1 MGNFKKCRNV
11 TTQSFIGHCEAVVG
25 ARMFR
30 GNGRVLFFANSSR
43 FGVVTAITVKVYP
56 TFPVVVTRF
65 FVNSTK
71 PGAIMDAT
79 ALFLQEGGKLR
90 DKNGLQGY
98 FYVYPGSFQS
108 AMHFGDEFATLA
120 NAKIATEYIMKKLE
134 NIAGANRIEPKYYEY
149 KTYKDW
155 YIGEYGDEMMEEK
168 GEKFLSWWDGSDGP
182 VPSEAE
188 AMFNPFSTLPWAV
201 EYPQMAKRSEGMSV
215 MRSQASTR
223 HYLDS
228 RLLSDQ
234 HVNSV
239 SIKTLAAAIKDT
251 MPDIPGIHIRGFL
264 YGGGKQWQPD
274 KDAMGL
280 LPAWRNATYHFIV
293 SFTLCVTRTIWI
305 TLPPDEFS
313 PRPYTP

>member
-1 MGNFKKCRNV
+1 MGNSKKYRNV
-11 TTQSFIGHCEAVVG
+11 IIRSFTGLCEAVAV
-25 ARMFR
+25 ARTSSEK
-30 GNGRVLFFANSSR
+30 LIKSFFLLMLNR

-90 DKNGLQGY
+90 DNYGLQGY

-120 NAKIATEYIMKKLE
+120 NAKNATEYIMKKLE
-134 NIAGANRIEPKYYEY
+134 DKADAKRIEPKYYEY
-149 KTYKDW
+149 KTYKEW
-155 YIGEYGDEMMEEK
+155 YTAEYGDDEMEEK
-168 GEKFLSWWDGSDGP
+168 GEKFVSWWDGSDGP

-188 AMFNPFSTLPWAV
+188 AMNNPYSTLPWAIK
-201 EYPQMAKRSEGMSV
+201 YPQNAKRSEGMSV
-215 MRSQASTR
+215 MRSQAASR

-228 RLLSDQ
+228 RLLSDK

-239 SIKTLAAAIKDT
+239 SIKTLATAIKET
-251 MPDIPGIHIRGFL
+251 MPDIPGVHIRGFL
-264 YGGGKQWQPD
+264 YGGGKQWQPA

-280 LPAWRNATYHFIV
+280 LPAWRDATYHFIV
-293 SFTLCVTRTIWI
+293 SISQCDRVI
-305 TLPPDEFS
+305 
-313 PRPYTP
+313 YH